1 MCSGCDAYALAIVVW
16 ELVTLLRPFSDTP
29 EQVLSG
35 AVGWGAQRPPLAP
48 LDEAVA
54 EQHGEVASAVRC
66 VGVCLAAAVGP
77 QLSESSVQ
85 SLHEVFGALTN
96 RQVLFALFGNALKP
110 HAGIACSACLRELL
124 VASEQWLSSA
134 PAAVDDIVR

>member
-1 MCSGCDAYALAIVVW
+1 VQGVLTSSLCMCSGCDAYALAIVVW

-54 EQHGEVASAVRC
+54 EQRGEVASAVREA
-66 VGVCLAAAVGP
+66 VVNGWAQDRHARWALPGMYAALELALGDGAA
-77 QLSESSVQ
+77 E
-85 SLHEVFGALTN
+85 
-96 RQVLFALFGNALKP
+96 
-110 HAGIACSACLRELL
+110 
-124 VASEQWLSSA
+124 
-134 PAAVDDIVR
+134 